1 MSASRPE
8 GPVNAMETT
17 SNKQDKPCRKAPT
30 EPRRPEFGTGQIKQ
44 PKPRHTGNGELLATR
59 QEMAAKLGWSVRTL
73 DRMVKARMVPYVRA
87 GRLVRFDPGR
97 VMAALHR
104 NLEVKEVQ
112 S

>member
-1 MSASRPE
+1 MSPRAKNQE
-8 GPVNAMETT
+8 TDGPG
-17 SNKQDKPCRKAPT
+17 RKAPA
-30 EPRRPEFGTGQIKQ
+30 
-44 PKPRHTGNGELLATR
+44 KPRHTGNGELLATR

-73 DRMVKARMVPYVRA
+73 DRMVKARVVPHVRA
-87 GRLVRFDPGR
+87 GKLVRFDPGR